1 MYLTALDEDKS
12 WVWWVK
18 LRAVGVQ
25 KCHGAMEALSAASAI
40 IYLETEC
47 TSEGRSESTTR
58 RCPST

>member
-1 MYLTALDEDKS
+1 MGL
-12 WVWWVK
+12 VVK

-25 KCHGAMEALSAASAI
+25 KCHGAMEALSAASAFI
-40 IYLETEC
+40 FPETEC